1 MRKNYLAAMLAASLV
16 VSNIAYTIPT
26 YAVEGET
33 TEVSNEESN
42 STASGNT
49 DSTDSS
55 SGGTEGNENTGTSD
69 TNSTDSTNNN
79 TDNNQED
86 NSEVTDANNDEAGS
100 NGGVE
105 DNKEPDTNNNL
116 ETSEPTEDSND
127 GRLDGGST
135 ENNTSNNTEN
145 KTEETVEKEKV
156 TSVKEEKIIDEADK
170 IHGSNITLKVASSS
184 DVTPPDGGDGG
195 GDVPPDIQPETF
207 SVTVPATI
215 PISMDLDGNIKVP
228 DTLEIVN
235 GNDSAIKCI
244 DIELMLDAEWT
255 AVNFDDLDINTA
267 PVDSKDFSIAFRG
280 DKLQSDGLIGV
291 TEKNWNF
298 GANSSLPLN
307 TKVRLPKQSTEY
319 EADLATVNFTFD
331 WSDKTES
338 SAETIGSE
346 IPDQTVKTDKIKVT
360 LVVPEGVTFTG
371 DTIIEVEAGKE
382 FTLPQ
387 ITVSDISKEVDQWI
401 NADTKEPITVTDGKI
416 TVSESI
422 SLTVTLKNREASPEE
437 WFTVNGN
444 NLTGFSSKYKSL
456 IEKPTDIIIP
466 STINGV
472 EIISIGDLAFK
483 NSRDFSRLVI
493 PDSITNIGEYA
504 FENTGL
510 TQLSIPDSVTAIG
523 KYAFIYSSIESID
536 IGNSITTLATGTFYE
551 CRQLKSVNLSQKL
564 NSIGECAFYFCDN
577 LNTISLPDSLQ
588 TIGHN
593 SFAKC
598 IALDNLIIPDSVTSI
613 DSAAFTSVPQIT
625 YDGPVGTSTDTWGAL
640 KRNSKYTQASYFS
653 VSADGTLTGFSDE
666 YASLGDNAPTDLVI
680 PNTVNGIRVTKI
692 GDSAFIGNNIT
703 SVIIPDTV
711 TKIGVDAFS
720 GNKKLI
726 SVDIPNSVTILD
738 ACSFNNCDSLEFIS
752 IPESV
757 TSIGFAAFANCDKL
771 KSVTLPE
778 SLTTL
783 GTTIFSHCSL
793 LETINIPKSIARI
806 PQNTFEYCNKLK
818 ITIPDSVTAIGTDA
832 FLNVPEV
839 KYSGPAAGRPWG
851 AYSVVPNN

>member
-1 MRKNYLAAMLAASLV
+1 MRKNHLAIILSLSLV
-16 VSNIAYTIPT
+16 ASSATYIVPAYAT
-26 YAVEGET
+26 EET
-33 TEVSNEESN
+33 TVTETSNTSENSSESVDNSNSETIIEDNTEESVEESSNEINTPNSSDDVNSTDNTEEIEKTSEKDIISDENTDINIDNAIDTSN
-42 STASGNT
+42 STEHPVKDIEESK
-49 DSTDSS
+49 
-55 SGGTEGNENTGTSD
+55 SD
-69 TNSTDSTNNN
+69 
-79 TDNNQED
+79 
-86 NSEVTDANNDEAGS
+86 V
-100 NGGVE
+100 
-105 DNKEPDTNNNL
+105 L
-116 ETSEPTEDSND
+116 
-127 GRLDGGST
+127 LD
-135 ENNTSNNTEN
+135 
-145 KTEETVEKEKV
+145 KEETFIED
-156 TSVKEEKIIDEADK
+156 IDLIDEVDK
-170 IHGSNITLKVASSS
+170 IQGSNITLKVASSS
-184 DVTPPDGGDGG
+184 DATPPDDGGGG
-195 GDVPPDIQPETF
+195 GDVPPDVKPETF

-244 DIELMLDAEWT
+244 DIELMLDSEWT
-255 AVNFDDLDINTA
+255 AANFDDLDVNAA

-280 DKLQSDGLIGV
+280 DKLQSDGLVGV

-307 TKVRLPKQSTEY
+307 TKVRIPRQTTEC
-319 EADLATVNFTFD
+319 EVDLATVNFTFD
-331 WSDKTES
+331 WSDKTAS
-338 SAETIGSE
+338 SNETIGSE
-346 IPDQTVKTDKIKVT
+346 IPDQTVKTNKVKVT
-360 LVVPEGVTFTG
+360 LVAPDGVTFTG
-371 DTIIEVEAGKE
+371 DTVIEVEAGKE
-382 FTLPQ
+382 FVLPQ
-387 ITVSDISKEVDQWI
+387 ITVSDISKEIDQWI

-416 TVSESI
+416 KVDKNI
-422 SLTVTLKNREASPEE
+422 SLTVTLKDREASPEE

-444 NLTGFSSKYKSL
+444 TLTGFSDKYKSL

-466 STINGV
+466 STINGI
-472 EIISIGDLAFK
+472 EIVSIGDSAFK

-493 PDSITNIGEYA
+493 PNSITNIGTHA

-523 KYAFIYSSIESID
+523 EYAFLYSSIESID
-536 IGNSITTLATGTFYE
+536 IGNSITILATGTFYE
-551 CRQLKSVNLSQKL
+551 CRQLKSINLSQKL

-598 IALDNLIIPDSVTSI
+598 ISLDNLIIPDSVTSI

-625 YDGPVGTSTDTWGAL
+625 YDGPVGTSKDTWGAL

-653 VSADGTLTGFSDE
+653 VSADGTQITGFSDE
-666 YASLGDNAPTDLVI
+666 YKGLANAPTGIKI
-680 PNTVNGIRVTKI
+680 PKMINGKTITSI
-692 GDSAFIGNNIT
+692 GAAAFMGNNIT
-703 SVIIPDTV
+703 SVVIPDTV

-738 ACSFNNCDSLEFIS
+738 ACSFNDCDSLEFIS

-783 GTTIFSHCSL
+783 GTTIFSSCPL
-793 LETINIPKSIARI
+793 LETINIPKSITEI

-832 FLNVPEV
+832 FKNVPEV
-839 KYSGPAAGRPWG
+839 KYSGTAIGSPWG
-851 AYSVVPNN
+851 AKSVVPNN

>member
-1 MRKNYLAAMLAASLV
+1 MRKNHLAIILSLSLV
-16 VSNIAYTIPT
+16 ASSVTYVVPAY
-26 YAVEGET
+26 A
-33 TEVSNEESN
+33 
-42 STASGNT
+42 
-49 DSTDSS
+49 
-55 SGGTEGNENTGTSD
+55 
-69 TNSTDSTNNN
+69 
-79 TDNNQED
+79 
-86 NSEVTDANNDEAGS
+86 
-100 NGGVE
+100 
-105 DNKEPDTNNNL
+105 
-116 ETSEPTEDSND
+116 
-127 GRLDGGST
+127 
-135 ENNTSNNTEN
+135 
-145 KTEETVEKEKV
+145 TEETTVTENSNTSENSSESVDNSNSETIIEDNTEESVEESSNENNKPNSSDDVNSTGNTEEIEKTQENDIISDENTDINIDNNAIDTV
-156 TSVKEEKIIDEADK
+156 TSTEQSVKDIEKSKSDVLLNKKEETFIEDTDLIDEADK

-184 DVTPPDGGDGG
+184 DATPPDGGGGGDGG
-195 GDVPPDIQPETF
+195 GDVPPDVQPETF

-255 AVNFDDLDINTA
+255 AANFDDLDINTA

-387 ITVSDISKEVDQWI
+387 VTVSDINKEVDQWI

-437 WFTVNGN
+437 WFTVSGN
-444 NLTGFSSKYKSL
+444 TLTGFSSKYKSL

-577 LNTISLPDSLQ
+577 LNTIRLPDSLQ

-793 LETINIPKSIARI
+793 LETINIPKSITKI